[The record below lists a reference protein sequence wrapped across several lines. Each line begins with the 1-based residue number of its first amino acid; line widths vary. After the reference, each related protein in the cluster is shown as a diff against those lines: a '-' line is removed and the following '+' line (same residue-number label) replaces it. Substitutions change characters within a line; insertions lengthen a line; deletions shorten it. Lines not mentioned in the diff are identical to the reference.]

1 MANLKIN
8 IMIMVKISAWGSLNL
23 QYLYMR
29 VASQK
34 GLEAL
39 RYIEATHRGDV
50 IYILQRMLEHYVTN
64 LHTITL

>member
-39 RYIEATHRGDV
+39 RYIEATHRV
-50 IYILQRMLEHYVTN
+50 EFIKSYREC
-64 LHTITL
+64 